1 MGFNDKTFHIRTHLG
16 HLLKPGDMA
25 LGYDMVR
32 YASSGGIEANTWLQ
46 HLSKGRDRSSTVN
59 VSDVILVKKCFEDDL
74 KKIKYVKRLLR
85 RYVNTNVLRTH
96 LILNHLMVLF
106 NVFGDAA
113 VPLLFYNLERD
124 LWSSIKS
131 FLVFLG
137 KLPEY
142 PKSAEMDAIGIDEY
156 TGFSQPT
163 LLWHHHLHLS
173 YFLFDN

>member
-1 MGFNDKTFHIRTHLG
+1 MRFNELNDDNY
-16 HLLKPGDMA
+16 LLFAIKYYENPHAVTRED
-25 LGYDMVR
+25 
-32 YASSGGIEANTWLQ
+32 
-46 HLSKGRDRSSTVN
+46 
-59 VSDVILVKKCFEDDL
+59 FEDDL

-156 TGFSQPT
+156 CLSQ
-163 LLWHHHLHLS
+163 LENINES
-173 YFLFDN
+173 K